1 MWKAARTV
9 DSKPAPFAITLLGP
23 AVVAITGGIPHLRD
37 ITGSLSLIVGG
48 VYMLAAAT
56 TLWLGREERLTA
68 RWPLILLSAA
78 HGAALLIGTYT
89 TFSGST
95 GQDIVPSLASLFG
108 FIYFETVIYALG
120 TSVFLLVLFKERS
133 EAVSRHA
140 ARIDPLTGIANR
152 TGFIESARRVLE
164 RGRRDGAPV
173 AVMMFDL
180 DRFKSIND
188 SYGHA
193 TGDAVIK
200 RFCEITASLLRPTD
214 VFGRLGGEEFV
225 VVLPGSSI
233 EAACVR
239 AEGIRVS
246 FAENCRSVMRH
257 QVNATVSGG
266 VSVSG
271 DVDRTLDALLETSDM
286 ALYAAKADGRN
297 RIKRA
302 DQPRPE
308 GGSSNVFRVA

>member
-1 MWKAARTV
+1 
-9 DSKPAPFAITLLGP
+9 
-23 AVVAITGGIPHLRD
+23 
-37 ITGSLSLIVGG
+37 
-48 VYMLAAAT
+48 
-56 TLWLGREERLTA
+56 LTA

-95 GQDIVPSLASLFG
+95 GQDIAPSLASLFG
-108 FIYFETVIYALG
+108 FIYFETVIYTLG
-120 TSVFLLVLFKERS
+120 TSVFLIVLFEERS

-200 RFCEITASLLRPTD
+200 QFCEITASLLRPTD

-233 EAACVR
+233 EAACAR
-239 AEGIRVS
+239 AERIRVS
-246 FAENCRSVMRH
+246 FAENCRSVMHH

-271 DVDRTLDALLETSDM
+271 DVDQSLDALLETSDM

-302 DQPRPE
+302 DQPRPK